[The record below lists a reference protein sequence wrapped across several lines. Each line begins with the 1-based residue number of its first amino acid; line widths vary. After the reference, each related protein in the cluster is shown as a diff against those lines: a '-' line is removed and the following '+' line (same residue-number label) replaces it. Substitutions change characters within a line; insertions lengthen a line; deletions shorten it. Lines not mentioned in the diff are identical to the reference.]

1 LLSNLQ
7 KGRIIKTPR
16 VFEAMLAVDRALF
29 VPGGHLS
36 PAVAYQDAPHPIGHG
51 ATISAPHMHAMCLEL
66 LADRLVPGA
75 TALDVGSGSGYLVA
89 CMAEM
94 VTPKKTM
101 KASEQHE
108 GKGGEVAG
116 ASAAASGGSAGAASS
131 SAGPSVFGIE
141 HIGALVAASKKSLA
155 AWDPSYEQR
164 IQVVQGD
171 GRLGFPGHQ
180 YDAIHVGAA
189 AATIPQ
195 ALLDQLKP
203 GGRLVIPV
211 GPEGGDQHLDA
222 IDKDLQGKVTRMRV
236 TGVRYV
242 PLTSEEHQVK
252 NAL

>member
-1 LLSNLQ
+1 
-7 KGRIIKTPR
+7 
-16 VFEAMLAVDRALF
+16 
-29 VPGGHLS
+29 
-36 PAVAYQDAPHPIGHG
+36 
-51 ATISAPHMHAMCLEL
+51 MCLEL

-101 KASEQHE
+101 KASEQQQHE

-116 ASAAASGGSAGAASS
+116 ASAASAGSAASS
-131 SAGPSVFGIE
+131 SGGPSVFGIE

-164 IQVVQGD
+164 IEVVQGD

-222 IDKDLQGKVTRMRV
+222 IDKDASGKITRMRV